1 MSCKNLYSTV
11 LILFVLFLYSAPA
24 LGKQADHRAS
34 LALLPLE
41 QIAEKN
47 ISPLRRGLKNMI
59 ISRLAKRAE
68 IKIISLCLSCPL
80 PADSNGMAKRAQE
93 FMKEYNT
100 DYLLAGKLTEGKD
113 HFVVETTIYARGV
126 NKPIHIF
133 SQEFANDDMISAVDK
148 ISWDIAEKIFGSH
161 KPTIRGKKP
170 APSQP
175 MPVPEPVAPS
185 FQSAHPDRALKKT
198 VIIKDLPE
206 LPPIKPYKSFALPP
220 AAGLTKSPVQPQH
233 LQEETISPH
242 VEENKSAPAEITTS
256 DLTETSNTEKIN
268 LAMQTMDIGDLDGD
282 GRLDVIVSDNNRLM
296 AYHLENAELR
306 KFALQP
312 RKASGQI
319 ISVQLADLNKN
330 GREEIYVSCIVD
342 GAADS
347 FGLEWSGEKFT
358 YLFKNEKWFV
368 TPFNMPGK
376 GIILAGQQSGKNKL
390 FIPGIFRLQIISQV
404 IQQREKIGADN
415 TNLYNFS
422 LADLDGNGSNEIIVL
437 EQDHNL
443 VIKNE
448 TGRLW
453 QSSET
458 FGDTISVKINNDK
471 FIEIPARIMIADI
484 NNDKLPE
491 IIIKQNM
498 SADSNDIDG
507 PDDFLRGSIQAFS
520 WDGSSLNKI
529 WQSEAV
535 EGYIGGYRFFPA
547 TKTHPAQLYAGIVTR
562 TGILDFF
569 SNQDSL
575 ILIYPVIFK

>member
-41 QIAEKN
+41 QIAEQD

-80 PADSNGMAKRAQE
+80 PADSNAMAKRAQK

-126 NKPIHIF
+126 DKPIHIF
-133 SQEFANDDMISAVDK
+133 SQEFANDDLLGAVDK

-161 KPTIRGKKP
+161 KPAYREKKP

-175 MPVPEPVAPS
+175 MPEPEPLAPS
-185 FQSAHPDRALKKT
+185 FQSAHPDRTLKKRA
-198 VIIKDLPE
+198 IIKDLPE
-206 LPPIKPYKSFALPP
+206 LPPIKPYKSFDLPP
-220 AAGLTKSPVQPQH
+220 AAELTRSPVQPQH
-233 LQEETISPH
+233 LQEETISTPG
-242 VEENKSAPAEITTS
+242 EESKSIPAEITTS
-256 DLTETSNTEKIN
+256 NQAETSNTKKIDQ
-268 LAMQTMDIGDLDGD
+268 AMQTMDIGDLDGD
-282 GRLDVIVSDNNRLM
+282 GRLDVVISENNRLT
-296 AYHLENAELR
+296 AYHLENADLHE
-306 KFALQP
+306 FAIQP

-319 ISVQLADLNKN
+319 ISIQLADLNKN
-330 GREEIYVSCIVD
+330 GREEIYASCIVD
-342 GAADS
+342 GIADS
-347 FGLEWSGEKFT
+347 FGIEWSGEKFT

-376 GIILAGQQSGKNKL
+376 GIILAGQQSGKNNL
-390 FIPGIFRLQIISQV
+390 FIPGIFRLKIISQV
-404 IQQREKIGADN
+404 IQQREKIGTGS
-415 TNLYNFS
+415 TNLYNFA

-437 EQDHNL
+437 EQNHNL

-448 TGRLW
+448 AGRLW

-458 FGDTISVKINNDK
+458 FGDTISVKINTDK
-471 FIEIPARIMIADI
+471 FIEIPARIIIADI

-491 IIIKQNM
+491 IIVKQNM
-498 SADSNDIDG
+498 SADSNDIDE

-547 TKTHPAQLYAGIVTR
+547 SKTHPAQLYAGVVTR
-562 TGILDFF
+562 AGILDFF
-569 SNQDSL
+569 SSRDSL